1 MCIAAS
7 CPIRDFYHKSTV
19 SLRDNNGG
27 WQRIIR
33 GYSFPRLR
41 QSQQDS
47 EFSRKGSGHN
57 WIFGWETGIIQSG
70 IVLKSLIWIIWKAL
84 VWIGGGKV
92 FPGSAASRKRRD
104 IPRSAPNS
112 RYGYPRKML
121 LIIVVVNITTYLP
134 KLDRLLKQTK

>member
-19 SLRDNNGG
+19 SLWDNNGG

-47 EFSRKGSGHN
+47 EFSRKGSGAQLDFWLGNRNNTIGYRPEISDLNHLKGSVVN
-57 WIFGWETGIIQSG
+57 WRAGRCFPVPLRHGDDEIF
-70 IVLKSLIWIIWKAL
+70 
-84 VWIGGGKV
+84 
-92 FPGSAASRKRRD
+92 RD
-104 IPRSAPNS
+104 QLRTATMGDPRE
-112 RYGYPRKML
+112 ML
-121 LIIVVVNITTYLP
+121 LIIVMIWKMSTYSNLTVFWN
-134 KLDRLLKQTK
+134 K

>member
-1 MCIAAS
+1 MCIAAG

-92 FPGSAASRKRRD
+92 FPGSAASWRRRD
-104 IPRSAPNS
+104 IPGSDPNS
-112 RYGYPRKML
+112 RYGWSQENVAYNVM
-121 LIIVVVNITTYLP
+121 IWNIATYLS
-134 KLDRLLKQTK
+134 LTAF